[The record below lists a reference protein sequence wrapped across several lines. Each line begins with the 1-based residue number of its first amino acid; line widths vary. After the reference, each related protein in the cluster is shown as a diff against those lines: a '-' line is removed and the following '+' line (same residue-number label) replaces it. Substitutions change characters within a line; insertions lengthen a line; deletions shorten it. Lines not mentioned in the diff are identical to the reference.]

1 MDPPPLLEDRE
12 ELYKYHDVARQT
24 ALATPLFFHLFQEF
38 PVDPILSCLNES
50 TIQELRIKKR
60 QQWGS
65 NRKRF
70 REHNVRCLAVAAPV
84 IRFGQMCI
92 SSKRGRERETDGRT
106 EIVIFAL
113 PRLPLSHPSSSNTIS
128 SPSFSSSLI
137 AYGMLFQLR
146 AGMLGCQT

>member
-1 MDPPPLLEDRE
+1 M
-12 ELYKYHDVARQT
+12 
-24 ALATPLFFHLFQEF
+24 
-38 PVDPILSCLNES
+38 
-50 TIQELRIKKR
+50 
-60 QQWGS
+60 
-65 NRKRF
+65 
-70 REHNVRCLAVAAPV
+70 RCLAVAAPV

-113 PRLPLSHPSSSNTIS
+113 PRLPLSHPSSNTIS

-146 AGMLGCQT
+146 AGMLACQT